1 MDGKLVKIFS
11 YTNETSFNIEFNN
24 VTGTETHHFDVLTD
38 SMGHINFGGLMV
50 FN

>member
-1 MDGKLVKIFS
+1 MDGKLIKIYS
-11 YTNETSFNIEFNN
+11 YTNESSYKYEFNN
-24 VTGTETHHFDVLTD
+24 ISGTETHHFDVLTD